1 MTFEEMDELQKA
13 IYGDKPMTTSNSRG
27 PIDSLPVVLGK
38 MDPSLLDNMNRD
50 PHRNCYHD
58 WGNVYDDY
66 NGVYKCKKCGKY
78 SA

>member
-1 MTFEEMDELQKA
+1 MTQQEMDELQKA

-27 PIDSLPVVLGK
+27 PIDSLPVVVCKIDLPEVK
-38 MDPSLLDNMNRD
+38 P
-50 PHRNCYHD
+50 PCVHD
-58 WGNVYDDY
+58 WGSVYDDY